1 MASVITQIAR
11 KWNLKQH
18 ENLLSGRV
26 NDIFVN
32 LTFVKH
38 VRKNDSM
45 QRPDYNKSV
54 ENYLL
59 EAIFQPKYEYV
70 TIDFYVDRKSGI
82 DEREVSGFLEEQYE
96 SYKTSL
102 PTYVKGH
109 FGITLYQR
117 DTLNVKA
124 SYVIEFLKV
133 MTGFFSENG
142 YFSGC
147 RKCGSDDNLSQTVL
161 AGRAT
166 EICENCRLKEA
177 SF

>member
-1 MASVITQIAR
+1 MASVITQIAK

-18 ENLLSGRV
+18 ETLLSGRI
-26 NDIFVN
+26 NGIFVN

-38 VRKNDSM
+38 VRKNASM
-45 QRPDYNKSV
+45 EQKDYSKPAAAYV
-54 ENYLL
+54 F

-70 TIDFYVDRKSGI
+70 TIDFYVDKKSSI

-96 SYKTSL
+96 NYKTSL

-124 SYVIEFLKV
+124 SYVIEFLKAI
-133 MTGFFSENG
+133 TGFFSEHR

-147 RKCGSDDNLSQTVL
+147 QKCGSDDNLSQIVF

-166 EICENCRLKEA
+166 EICENCRLKEVA
-177 SF
+177 F

>member
-11 KWNLKQH
+11 KWNLTEH
-18 ENLLSGRV
+18 ETLAYGRV
-26 NDIFVN
+26 NDVFVN

-45 QRPDYNKSV
+45 EQNNYSILAAASV
-54 ENYLL
+54 F

-70 TIDFYVDRKSGI
+70 TIDFYVDKKSGI
-82 DEREVSGFLEEQYE
+82 DEREVSGFLEEHYE
-96 SYKTSL
+96 NYKTSL

-117 DTLNVKA
+117 ETLNVKA
-124 SYVIEFLKV
+124 SYVIDFLKA
-133 MTGFFSENG
+133 MTGFFSEHG

-147 RKCGSDDNLSQTVL
+147 QKCGSDDNLSQIVF

-177 SF
+177 AF

>member
-1 MASVITQIAR
+1 MASVITQIAK
-11 KWNLKQH
+11 KWSLTEH
-18 ENLLSGRV
+18 ETLVYGRV

-45 QRPDYNKSV
+45 QNPNLNKSV

-70 TIDFYVDRKSGI
+70 TIDFYVDRKTDI

-96 SYKTSL
+96 NYKTSL

-124 SYVIEFLKV
+124 SYVIDFLKA
-133 MTGFFSENG
+133 MTGFFSEHG

-147 RKCGSDDNLSQTVL
+147 QKCGSDDNLSQIVF

-177 SF
+177 AF

>member
-11 KWNLKQH
+11 KCNLVQH
-18 ENLLSGRV
+18 DNLLSGRV
-26 NDIFVN
+26 YDVFVN

-38 VRKNDSM
+38 VRNNDSM
-45 QRPDYNKSV
+45 QSHNLNKTV

-70 TIDFYVDRKSGI
+70 TIDFYVDRKIGI

-96 SYKTSL
+96 NYKTSL

-124 SYVIEFLKV
+124 AYVNEFLKV
-133 MTGFFSENG
+133 MTGFFGEHG

-147 RKCGSDDNLSQTVL
+147 QKCGSDDNLSQIVQ

-177 SF
+177 TF